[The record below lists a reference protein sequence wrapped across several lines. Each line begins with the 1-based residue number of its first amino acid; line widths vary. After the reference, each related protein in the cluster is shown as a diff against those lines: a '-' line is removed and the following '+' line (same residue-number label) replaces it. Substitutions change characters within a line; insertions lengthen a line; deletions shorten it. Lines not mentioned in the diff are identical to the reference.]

1 MNQLFILA
9 GLLEPAVGLIFWTSI
24 TFLLLLV
31 LLGKFAW
38 KPILNAIKTREES
51 IKVALES
58 AEKAKLD
65 MLELKSTNETILNQA
80 RAERDMMLKEA
91 RETKDA
97 IVSEAKQ
104 KAQADA
110 DRIISSAREQ
120 IISEKNS
127 AVADLKKQ
135 VATLSIEIAEKILKT
150 ELSNIDKQKELVSA
164 LTKNLK
170 LN

>member
-1 MNQLFILA
+1 
-9 GLLEPAVGLIFWTSI
+9 
-24 TFLLLLV
+24 
-31 LLGKFAW
+31 
-38 KPILNAIKTREES
+38 
-51 IKVALES
+51 
-58 AEKAKLD
+58 
-65 MLELKSTNETILNQA
+65 
-80 RAERDMMLKEA
+80 MMLKEA

-135 VATLSIEIAEKILKT
+135 VASLSIEIAEKILKT
-150 ELSNIDKQKELVSA
+150 ELSNIDKQKELASS